1 MQGKS
6 YSTLDS
12 CIVVRKNVQTRKKE
26 SRPRKNKILE
36 PEIQMAL
43 ICFKIFSRK
52 LIFVLFSMM
61 SIMQY
66 ETRLKATQQFFPL
79 ALHYYDFLTFAAVR
93 G

>member
-1 MQGKS
+1 
-6 YSTLDS
+6 
-12 CIVVRKNVQTRKKE
+12 
-26 SRPRKNKILE
+26 
-36 PEIQMAL
+36 MAL

-79 ALHYYDFLTFAAVR
+79 ALHYYDFLTFAAVH